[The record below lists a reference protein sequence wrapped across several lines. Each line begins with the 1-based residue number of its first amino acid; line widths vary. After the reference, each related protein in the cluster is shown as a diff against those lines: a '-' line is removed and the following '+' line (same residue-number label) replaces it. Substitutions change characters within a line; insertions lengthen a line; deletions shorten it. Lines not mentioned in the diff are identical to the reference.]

1 MKKIEATR
9 EVVILCEGFHD
20 RAFWVGWLAQLGVN
34 TLGKGQIDPSG
45 ALVQAP
51 QFPLKRDQTFVRLV
65 SCEGDQG
72 VLNSLGTYLEK
83 AKSATPLLAGIL
95 VNLDDDGTSDAPL
108 NRAKLDQIAERI
120 RRSGYPTERE
130 HDRLF
135 IPTATLRVAV
145 VLWRTPVEHSPHDE
159 RPDKQTLERL
169 VCTSICEAYPDRT
182 PAVRAWLDSRPDPPE
197 GLDHKAHAWSHMA
210 GWFAENGCDDFFK
223 ALWRDDRVRVVLERR
238 LRAEGAWDLV
248 TALV

>member
-1 MKKIEATR
+1 MTNHHVFLR
-9 EVVILCEGFHD
+9 RHSVF
-20 RAFWVGWLAQLGVN
+20 LAKHRVFLERN
-34 TLGKGQIDPSG
+34 TW
-45 ALVQAP
+45 
-51 QFPLKRDQTFVRLV
+51 F
-65 SCEGDQG
+65 
-72 VLNSLGTYLEK
+72 
-83 AKSATPLLAGIL
+83 L
-95 VNLDDDGTSDAPL
+95 VNSA
-108 NRAKLDQIAERI
+108 
-120 RRSGYPTERE
+120 SGCA
-130 HDRLF
+130 L
-135 IPTATLRVAV
+135 L
-145 VLWRTPVEHSPHDE
+145 SPHDE